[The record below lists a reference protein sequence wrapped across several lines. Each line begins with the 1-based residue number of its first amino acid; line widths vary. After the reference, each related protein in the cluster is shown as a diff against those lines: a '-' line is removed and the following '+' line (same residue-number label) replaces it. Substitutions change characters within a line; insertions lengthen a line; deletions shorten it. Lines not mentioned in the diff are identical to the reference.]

1 MFLES
6 NTGNSCQV
14 CSLQIR
20 NLLHKMFQSSASP
33 SLELGK
39 KEVMMIFL
47 VASVTENLFLLEYER
62 GLPGC
67 FLNCIKREKHPQ
79 YFRF

>member
-14 CSLQIR
+14 YSIQIR
-20 NLLHKMFQSSASP
+20 NLLHKMFQFSASP

-39 KEVMMIFL
+39 KGSYDDFL
-47 VASVTENLFLLEYER
+47 SCFCNRKSFLPR
-62 GLPGC
+62 
-67 FLNCIKREKHPQ
+67 I
-79 YFRF
+79 

>member
-39 KEVMMIFL
+39 KGSYDDFFSCFCNRKSFL
-47 VASVTENLFLLEYER
+47 PR
-62 GLPGC
+62 
-67 FLNCIKREKHPQ
+67 I
-79 YFRF
+79 